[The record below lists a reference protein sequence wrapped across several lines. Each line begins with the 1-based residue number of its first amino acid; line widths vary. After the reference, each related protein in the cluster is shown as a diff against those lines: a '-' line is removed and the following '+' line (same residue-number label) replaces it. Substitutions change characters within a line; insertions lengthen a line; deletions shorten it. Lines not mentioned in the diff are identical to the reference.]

1 VLAVTPSASGIAV
14 AECMTKTTPP
24 VPTQSLQTTL
34 VVRLAAERIVLVG
47 DSLRALGAHVSST
60 SQRVPLSS
68 SAMIGA
74 NRVVLA
80 SVDCLDRMAHH

>member
-1 VLAVTPSASGIAV
+1 MLAVTPSASGIAV
-14 AECMTKTTPP
+14 ADCMTKTTPP
-24 VPTQSLQTTL
+24 APTQSLQTTL
-34 VVRLAAERIVLVG
+34 VVRLAAKRIILVG

-60 SQRVPLSS
+60 SQRVPRSS

-80 SVDCLDRMAHH
+80 SGSPRTVR